1 MKTSVACVDD
11 GLVLA
16 ETRHVPH
23 GLFDPV
29 SLCSFSVVLSRLT
42 LSVGG
47 DDITEFLYVL
57 LDRIGFPYKEFDL
70 ARSYDWAV
78 MEEIKAEICTLSE
91 VRRCLVD
98 SIQLIIDAA

>member
-1 MKTSVACVDD
+1 MFTRVDSYSSMLIVTSHA
-11 GLVLA
+11 
-16 ETRHVPH
+16 
-23 GLFDPV
+23 
-29 SLCSFSVVLSRLT
+29 RLT

-78 MEEIKAEICTLSE
+78 MEDIKAEICTLSE
-91 VRRCLVD
+91 VSRLRAWSNSMRTDGL
-98 SIQLIIDAA
+98 